1 MSTQTCKDIQNDV
14 CIDPTDRFE
23 TTSPVVHVSF
33 KTTELPKQGDIYWI
47 QWIAEDVGA
56 AAPKNTVIGTLK
68 EEVTDLRPGVQ
79 SYVVNSR
86 MTRPAKGWP
95 AGSYRVEVKLGD
107 RLLTTARF
115 VVK

>member
-14 CIDPTDRFE
+14 CIDPTDKFE
-23 TTSPVVHVSF
+23 TTSPVVHMSF
-33 KTTELPKQGDIYWI
+33 KTPELPKVGDVYYI

-68 EEVTDLRPGVQ
+68 KEVAEVAAAQ

-86 MTRPAKGWP
+86 MTKPANGWP
-95 AGSYRVEVKLGD
+95 AGSYRVEVKLNNK
-107 RLLTTARF
+107 LLTTARF
-115 VVK
+115 TVK